1 MENRRLEPRKIQIL
15 LPEVVSLLFWK
26 LDRDWKF
33 NRRSLG
39 KKGNFPFSN
48 NYSSSRKIY
57 DKIRFVN
64 NNRGRGT
71 EENEKNCVDSSLRIR
86 ITRAWL

>member
-1 MENRRLEPRKIQIL
+1 M
-15 LPEVVSLLFWK
+15 SLLFWK

-71 EENEKNCVDSSLRIR
+71 EENEKKCRLESTYKDYTCVVVSS
-86 ITRAWL
+86 